1 MSSKVVIVPFL
12 PGIYG
17 LESRINR
24 VGNEVLD
31 AIYRDM
37 SRKAPVKVR
46 NSPGPAGA
54 LKRSIRKR
62 PAAFVQQSRRIY
74 VGTDHWHFV
83 EYGTKPHM
91 IYPRYK
97 QALYWPGAGYPRAR
111 VHHPGATANPFI
123 RSSVYRSRQ
132 IRVIG
137 GKVEVV

>member
-1 MSSKVVIVPFL
+1 LPSKVVIVPFL

-31 AIYRDM
+31 AIYRNM

-46 NSPGPAGA
+46 NNLGPPVA

-62 PAAFVQQSRRIY
+62 RAALVQQSRRIY

-83 EYGTKPHM
+83 EYGSQPHM

-97 QALYWPGAGYPRAR
+97 QALYWTGAGYPRAI
-111 VHHPGATANPFI
+111 VHHPGATSHHFI
-123 RSSVYRSRQ
+123 RSSVFISRPS
-132 IRVIG
+132 RVIG
-137 GKVEVV
+137 GPLEDN